1 MKLLSQ
7 ATSKSRVSSSLALG
21 MALLLTLGSCASNPT
36 GGADFVLMSERRELE
51 IGKEEHEKLIK
62 QAPIYQNERL
72 QAYVEQV
79 GQRLA
84 AISHRPDLEYHF
96 TIIDSPDINAFAL
109 PGGYVY
115 INRGLL
121 TLLTSEDQLAAVLGH
136 ELGHITAR
144 HAVRQ
149 QTAARTSNILATTAA
164 VASVITT
171 GTTVLGETASLF
183 GGALVSGYGREMELE
198 ADGLGAEYLVKAGYD
213 PKAMVQVI
221 EVLKNHEDFM
231 KKTSN
236 RGPSYHGLFATHPRN
251 DTRLQQAVETAA
263 RNASPTTTG
272 QINVDPSVF
281 REQTT
286 GLVIGPTLQNM
297 TGAQGR
303 NRYYQI
309 LLNYT
314 MVFPDGWTTEE
325 TPTTVT
331 ATAPEGAGSLHV
343 EVQRLQ
349 QNKEPRRFI
358 AEDLGIPNLQRT
370 ETLNQFGLQG
380 FTGINP
386 ANGERVAVVYYA
398 SRAFVF
404 TGSANEEKLQSALLD
419 SIKTFRPIARN
430 EGIFANPIQIT
441 WIQADGRTTYA
452 DLARRSRIPQF
463 PEETLRL
470 MNGDY
475 PSGEPAA
482 GKWIKITN

>member
-272 QINVDPSVF
+272 EINVDPSVF

-404 TGSANEEKLQSALLD
+404 TGNANEEKLQSALLD